1 MPINLKL
8 KFKYSFKMEYINK
21 SNINQEKNS
30 LYKYSGDLGLL
41 SMIKERNDENSINN
55 SDNIPKEKTEF
66 LIKLANILENKLRI
80 NIRLHQKG
88 FETYK
93 QKLTSERDLILNN
106 TRDIK
111 DLTIKEIIDILISI
125 KNNTYNQKS
134 TNYFSIG
141 KIPSNKK
148 KDNNESIL
156 NSIQGIGKIFLAQQN
171 TGNNFGINHNHQFNF
186 NEFKSQNNYQNLNGN
201 AKEINFIDNNNENNI
216 NVNQVNAKNN
226 HNLGFKN
233 KQYNDPRK
241 VYHSPSPLINIK
253 NHDSKIIEENKNV
266 NNQINFN
273 EDQRI
278 FNN

>member
-1 MPINLKL
+1 
-8 KFKYSFKMEYINK
+8 MEYINK
-21 SNINQEKNS
+21 SNIEQEKNS

-41 SMIKERNDENSINN
+41 NIIKERNDENIINN
-55 SDNIPKEKTEF
+55 SDNISKEKTEF

-111 DLTIKEIIDILISI
+111 DLTIKQVIDILISI
-125 KNNTYNQKS
+125 KNNTYNQNN

-148 KDNNESIL
+148 KDNHDNII
-156 NSIQGIGKIFLAQQN
+156 NSLQGMSKIFFPQQN
-171 TGNNFGINHNHQFNF
+171 MESNSGINNNKQFNF
-186 NEFKSQNNYQNLNGN
+186 NAFNTQNNYQNMNMN
-201 AKEINFIDNNNENNI
+201 ANTNEMKLINNNIKNNKLENHINI
-216 NVNQVNAKNN
+216 KINHN

-233 KQYNDPRK
+233 KQFNDPRK
-241 VYHSPSPLINIK
+241 IYHSPSPLNNIK
-253 NHDSKIIEENKNV
+253 KNDSKIIEENKNV
-266 NNQINFN
+266 NNQINFD

>member
-1 MPINLKL
+1 
-8 KFKYSFKMEYINK
+8 MEYINK
-21 SNINQEKNS
+21 SNIEQEKNS

-41 SMIKERNDENSINN
+41 NIIKERNDENIINN
-55 SDNIPKEKTEF
+55 SDNISKEKTEF

-111 DLTIKEIIDILISI
+111 DLTIKQIIDILISI
-125 KNNTYNQKS
+125 KNNTYDQNN

-148 KDNNESIL
+148 KDNNDNIL
-156 NSIQGIGKIFLAQQN
+156 NSLQGMGKILFAQQN
-171 TGNNFGINHNHQFNF
+171 TENNSGIKNNKKFNF
-186 NEFKSQNNYQNLNGN
+186 NAFNTQNNYQNTNTNEMNL
-201 AKEINFIDNNNENNI
+201 INNNIKNNNLENHINI
-216 NVNQVNAKNN
+216 KIN

-233 KQYNDPRK
+233 KQFNDPRK
-241 VYHSPSPLINIK
+241 IYHSPPPLNNIK
-253 NHDSKIIEENKNV
+253 KYDSKIIEENKNV
-266 NNQINFN
+266 NNQINFE